1 MENRFYP
8 QVKWDD
14 NASLEEKV
22 HALYNIINTIS
33 REMYVGRVPQDR
45 LDLDRNIK
53 QTKQDLEVP
62 ISISFVTMAESGNID
77 EVTAAEHTEMF
88 LPWEVD
94 TAYKIGDMRSFEVE
108 TVSPDGLTGMAS
120 ALFKCLQGH
129 VSQKGWE
136 PDVASSLWK
145 NLSFAENGVP
155 EWSQPISASDAY
167 NTGDEVMYNGV
178 HYKSLIDNN
187 VWAPDVYPQG
197 WEIID

>member
-62 ISISFVTMAESGNID
+62 ISISFVTMAESGDID

-88 LPWEVD
+88 LPWEAD
-94 TAYKIGDMRSFEVE
+94 TAYKIGDMRSFETE
-108 TVSPDGLTGMAS
+108 IVSPDGLTGMVPT
-120 ALFKCLQGH
+120 LFKCLQEH

-136 PDVASSLWK
+136 PDITPSLWK
-145 NLSFAENGVP
+145 NLNFAENGIP

-178 HYKSLIDNN
+178 HYKSLIDGN
-187 VWAPDVYPQG
+187 VWAPDAYPQG